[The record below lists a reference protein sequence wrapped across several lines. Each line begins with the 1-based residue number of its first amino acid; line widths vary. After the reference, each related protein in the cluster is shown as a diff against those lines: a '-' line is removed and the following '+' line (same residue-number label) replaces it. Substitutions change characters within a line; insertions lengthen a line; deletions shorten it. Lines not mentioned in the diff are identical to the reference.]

1 MANDLEV
8 SMRTFCTVIGAS
20 LALAF
25 STSAFAQERHVV
37 TADEL
42 AQTVSQYVKKQDADR
57 ATIRE
62 TLARPEVKNVAERV
76 GIDIDRVSAS
86 IDALPP
92 ESLERTAAT
101 ARDVNQALVGGASTI
116 VISTTAIIIILLI
129 VILVAVL

>member
-1 MANDLEV
+1 
-8 SMRTFCTVIGAS
+8 MRTFCTAIGAS
-20 LALAF
+20 LALAL

-62 TLARPEVKNVAERV
+62 TLARPEVKNVAEGM
-76 GIDIDRVSAS
+76 GIDIGRVSAS

-92 ESLERTAAT
+92 ESLERAAAT

-116 VISTTAIIIILLI
+116 VISTTTIIIVLLI
-129 VILVAVL
+129 VILVVVL

>member
-1 MANDLEV
+1 
-8 SMRTFCTVIGAS
+8 MRTFCTVIGVS
-20 LALAF
+20 LALAA

-37 TADEL
+37 TADKL
-42 AQTVSQYVKKQDADR
+42 AQTVSQYVTKQDADR

-86 IDALPP
+86 
-92 ESLERTAAT
+92 LERAAAT
-101 ARDVNQALVGGASTI
+101 ARDVNQVLVGGASTI
-116 VISTTAIIIILLI
+116 VISTTAILIILLI

>member
-1 MANDLEV
+1 
-8 SMRTFCTVIGAS
+8 MRTFCTVIGAS
-20 LALAF
+20 LALAL
-25 STSAFAQERHVV
+25 STPAFAQERHVV
-37 TADEL
+37 TADTL
-42 AQTVSQYVKKQDADR
+42 AQAVSQYVTKQDADR

-76 GIDIDRVSAS
+76 GIDIGRVSAS

-92 ESLERTAAT
+92 ESLERAAAT

-116 VISTTAIIIILLI
+116 VISTTTIIIILLI

>member
-1 MANDLEV
+1 
-8 SMRTFCTVIGAS
+8 MRTFCTVIGAS
-20 LALAF
+20 LALAL

-57 ATIRE
+57 AIIRE
-62 TLARPEVKNVAERV
+62 TLARPEVKNVAEGM
-76 GIDIDRVSAS
+76 GIDIGRVSAS

-92 ESLERTAAT
+92 ESLERAAAT

-116 VISTTAIIIILLI
+116 VISTTTIIIILLI